1 MQAEVYQTASLPGK
15 EKLGGADNP
24 NVIAAYLNITNPI
37 VAAGES
43 LKETNVKLTVS
54 KVAKIIKKAPN
65 INDIDESPLGDSYD
79 IWEEGIKPWMINDA
93 AKNYSSLINLENDF
107 FRGYEAEFRKAVN
120 EVLGY
125 DGVVHEFD
133 SGIKHYVAWFPE
145 QIKIISR
152 YKTKESIDD
161 VTVNDRKSLDIQ
173 NTINEHKKAYSG
185 IISEGH
191 NKTDKTT
198 QRYK

>member
-79 IWEEGIKPWMINDA
+79 IWEEITR
-93 AKNYSSLINLENDF
+93 LL
-107 FRGYEAEFRKAVN
+107 
-120 EVLGY
+120 
-125 DGVVHEFD
+125 
-133 SGIKHYVAWFPE
+133 
-145 QIKIISR
+145 
-152 YKTKESIDD
+152 
-161 VTVNDRKSLDIQ
+161 
-173 NTINEHKKAYSG
+173 
-185 IISEGH
+185 
-191 NKTDKTT
+191 
-198 QRYK
+198 